1 MNKEK
6 ELHMREIRLKI
17 RLLLLIPC
25 LLFAAGASRAQSFVM
40 SLPGPSQRA
49 EVEQRIGLTDVAI
62 KYHRPLV
69 NGREVWG
76 KLVPYEEPWRAGAN
90 ENTTISFSDP
100 VTIDGKPLASG
111 TYGLHMI
118 PDKDQWTVVFSKAST
133 SWGSFSYKQDED
145 ALRVTVKPETSDFHE
160 ALTYDFDQPKVDSA
174 VVTLRWEKVA
184 VPFKVGIDLKATV
197 EANFERQFRGLRQ
210 YTWESWNDAADYL
223 VSNKID
229 YEQGLMYADK
239 SIQLDERYENLDTKS
254 QALDGLGRKDEAAKI
269 HALALEKAGAQ
280 QLYGY
285 GRTLQTQKK
294 NDEAF
299 AIYRMSIK
307 KFPNSWYSHAGMA
320 RVYSAQ
326 GDFANASKEGELALA
341 GAPDSAKQFV
351 QAMNKRLAAK
361 EDINKP
367 AM

>member
-1 MNKEK
+1 
-6 ELHMREIRLKI
+6 MRKIPLKI

-25 LLFAAGASRAQSFVM
+25 LLLAAGVSRAQSFVM

-49 EVEQRIGLTDVAI
+49 EVEQRIGLTDVTI

-69 NGREVWG
+69 NAREVWG
-76 KLVPYEEPWRAGAN
+76 KLVPYGQPWRAGAN

-197 EANFERQFRGLRQ
+197 EANFERQFRGLSQ

-229 YEQGLMYADK
+229 FEQGLKYADK

-285 GRTLQTQKK
+285 GRQLQGQKK

-307 KFPNSWYSHAGMA
+307 KFPNSWYAHAGMA

>member
-6 ELHMREIRLKI
+6 ELYMRKISLKI

-49 EVEQRIGLTDVAI
+49 EVEQRIGLTDVTI

-76 KLVPYEEPWRAGAN
+76 KLVPYGQPWRAGAN
-90 ENTTISFSDP
+90 ENTTIWFSDP
-100 VTIDGKPLASG
+100 VTIDGKPLEAG

-118 PDKDQWTVVFSKAST
+118 PDKDQWIVVFSKASH

-145 ALRVTVKPETSDFHE
+145 ALRVTVKPEASDFHE

-174 VVTLRWEKVA
+174 VVTLRWEKLA
-184 VPFKVGIDLKATV
+184 VPFKVGVDLKATV
-197 EANFERQFRGLRQ
+197 EANFERQFRGLSQ
-210 YTWESWNDAADYL
+210 YTWESWNDAANYL
-223 VSNKID
+223 VTEKLD
-229 YEQGLMYADK
+229 YEQALKYADK
-239 SIQLDERYENLDTKS
+239 SIQQDERYENLDTKS
-254 QALDGLGRKDEAAKI
+254 QALEALGRKDEAAKV
-269 HALALEKAGAQ
+269 HALALEKAGPQ

-285 GRTLQTQKK
+285 GRQLQGEKK
-294 NDEAF
+294 DDEAF
-299 AIYRMSIK
+299 AVYRTSMK
-307 KFPNSWYSHAGMA
+307 KYPDNWFSHAGMA

-326 GDFANASKEGELALA
+326 GDFANALKEGNLALA
-341 GAPDSAKQFV
+341 GAPDNAKSFV
-351 QAMNKRLAAK
+351 QAMNKRLEAK

-367 AM
+367 AK